1 MSNKKFGIRYNT
13 RSYIEKAR
21 EIHQGMYDY
30 SLVDYKN
37 SFTKIEIGCPIHGIF
52 TQRACDHINQKQGC
66 PKCSHNFP
74 YTHTDF
80 VKKSQEKYNNK
91 FKIISDYKGMK
102 HSITIQCIDH
112 SIFTLKM
119 AEKHLERNGG
129 CPICWRNGR
138 LGNLK
143 PGNISKLETK
153 WLDSLNVPLRQHKL
167 IIEGKTFLV
176 DGFDPQSNTVY
187 EFYGSFWHGNP
198 VRYNLN
204 DMNTVVGKTFG
215 QLYNDTLTKEK
226 ILKLKH
232 HLVTKWD

>member
-1 MSNKKFGIRYNT
+1 MAFLLNV
-13 RSYIEKAR
+13 
-21 EIHQGMYDY
+21 H
-30 SLVDYKN
+30 
-37 SFTKIEIGCPIHGIF
+37 
-52 TQRACDHINQKQGC
+52 HINQKQGC

-80 VKKSQEKYNNK
+80 VKKSQEKYGNK
-91 FKIISDYKGMK
+91 FKIISKYKGMK
-102 HSITIQCIDH
+102 HSIIIQCIDH
-112 SIFTLKM
+112 SAFTLKL

-138 LGNLK
+138 WNSK
-143 PGNISKLETK
+143 PFEIPKEILRSWRDIGEKGIKLEKK

-198 VRYNLN
+198 ERYKLT

-215 QLYNDTLTKEK
+215 QLYNNTLTKEK
-226 ILKLKH
+226 ILKLKY
-232 HLVTKWD
+232 HLVFH

>member
-1 MSNKKFGIRYNT
+1 
-13 RSYIEKAR
+13 
-21 EIHQGMYDY
+21 
-30 SLVDYKN
+30 
-37 SFTKIEIGCPIHGIF
+37 
-52 TQRACDHINQKQGC
+52 
-66 PKCSHNFP
+66 
-74 YTHTDF
+74 
-80 VKKSQEKYNNK
+80 
-91 FKIISDYKGMK
+91 MK

-138 LGNLK
+138 LENLK